1 MANSN
6 LEGFTADISK
16 SFPGPNWLS
25 EIRNEAYSQLD
36 HVEAPNTEEEVWRYS
51 RVNELNLGELTPNFN
66 RPENLTAL
74 PIDRFSS
81 SSATVV
87 LQDGWVS
94 NVTIEKEAEEDGVI
108 ICPVGD
114 LEDGIKYFGAALE
127 KPVDLFGYLNR
138 AFGPEPLVVVVPKGI
153 VVKGPIV
160 IVSLTDTSEA
170 VFPRIMIHCEENSE
184 VKVVEVQTSSNTEAV
199 ISPVLEVTVGQAARY
214 SHCVVQNLGARTWQ
228 FSHQAVDAGKDASAE
243 FFIAGIGGEYVRTR
257 TDCRLTG
264 RGAFSRINAAYFGED
279 DQTMDFRTFQDHISS
294 DTTSDLLFKGALGD
308 SSRSIYSGLTKIR
321 PEASRIRAN
330 QTNRNI
336 KLDPEAWAESIP
348 NLEIENND
356 VVCSHAST
364 VSPVDEDEL
373 FYIESRGVPTP
384 VAERLIL
391 EGFFNEI
398 ISSFPVEEVS
408 AILQE
413 AIVGKL
419 DRRTLD
425 QSEQPHE

>member
-1 MANSN
+1 
-6 LEGFTADISK
+6 
-16 SFPGPNWLS
+16 
-25 EIRNEAYSQLD
+25 
-36 HVEAPNTEEEVWRYS
+36 
-51 RVNELNLGELTPNFN
+51 
-66 RPENLTAL
+66 
-74 PIDRFSS
+74 
-81 SSATVV
+81 
-87 LQDGWVS
+87 
-94 NVTIEKEAEEDGVI
+94 
-108 ICPVGD
+108 
-114 LEDGIKYFGAALE
+114 
-127 KPVDLFGYLNR
+127 
-138 AFGPEPLVVVVPKGI
+138 
-153 VVKGPIV
+153 
-160 IVSLTDTSEA
+160 
-170 VFPRIMIHCEENSE
+170 
-184 VKVVEVQTSSNTEAV
+184 
-199 ISPVLEVTVGQAARY
+199 
-214 SHCVVQNLGARTWQ
+214 
-228 FSHQAVDAGKDASAE
+228 
-243 FFIAGIGGEYVRTR
+243 
-257 TDCRLTG
+257 
-264 RGAFSRINAAYFGED
+264 
-279 DQTMDFRTFQDHISS
+279 MDFRTFQDHISS

-364 VSPVDEDEL
+364 VSPVDENEL